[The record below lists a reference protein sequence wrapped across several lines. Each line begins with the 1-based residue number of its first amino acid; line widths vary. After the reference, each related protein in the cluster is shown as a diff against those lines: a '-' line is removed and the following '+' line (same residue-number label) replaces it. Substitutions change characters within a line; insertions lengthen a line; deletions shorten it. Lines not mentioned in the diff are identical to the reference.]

1 MPRIRRP
8 FERLIGKL
16 RDARLIVIATEDTDA
31 TTAYFAA
38 MVSPRY
44 YQNSKVHV
52 EVLPRKTK
60 ASAPEYILAQ
70 LDQWRAE
77 YQIGEEDELWLVIDV
92 DHWGDKK
99 LNQIA
104 KECLQK
110 NIDLAVTN
118 PAIELWF
125 LLHLVDVTQYD
136 ENMRQELQN
145 NARVSAKRRFL
156 DKTIVNLVG
165 RYDKSNLH
173 VDDYLPH
180 VEIAIERAEKLDINP
195 KARWPQQLGTRVH
208 LLVRSIINLRKVS

>member
-8 FERLIGKL
+8 FERLVGKL
-16 RDARLIVIATEDTDA
+16 RDARLVVIATEDTDA

-38 MVSPRY
+38 MASPKY

-52 EVLPRKTK
+52 EVLARKTK

-70 LDQWRAE
+70 LDQWLDE
-77 YQIGEEDELWLVIDV
+77 YQIGEDDELWLVIDV
-92 DHWGDKK
+92 DRWGDKK

-110 NIDLAVTN
+110 NIDLAISN

-136 ENMRQELQN
+136 ENMRQELQK

-156 DKTIVNLVG
+156 DKTIVDLIG
-165 RYDKSNLH
+165 HYDKGDLH

-195 KARWPQQLGTRVH
+195 KDRWPQQLGTQVY
-208 LLVRSIINLRKVS
+208 LLARSIIGLYKK